1 MGIENDSLFTTFK
14 TRFSSSHSSFRPY
27 LKSNSKNFPSKV
39 EIETP
44 TTFETKVSSSHSN
57 FKPSLE
63 SDSKI
68 FLSNM
73 EINRDSEEIYDMVI
87 IYDGGDVNG
96 HGYEEEEI

>member
-14 TRFSSSHSSFRPY
+14 TRFSSSRSSFRPY
-27 LKSNSKNFPSKV
+27 LKSSSKNFPSKV

-96 HGYEEEEI
+96 YGYEEEEI